1 MVDGG
6 RFHPALGLGLVLLL
20 GGLLAGCGTT
30 ALPANGMREAGDGT
44 DPFVRQP
51 LDPWAVSLPDVDQH
65 HMGATTAAAQ
75 QRVGQ
80 SFRATQANLHA
91 VAVRLVSPP
100 DRSSGAVFRLAASAD
115 GPALRTVPLNA
126 ADWSTNPYLTVSFP
140 PLADSAGQ
148 LYWAEFSVPAV
159 PLSPTLVAR
168 MSDFDS
174 YSVGAATLDGQMQ
187 RSSDLTF
194 RTFYSAGPLSLL
206 GEAGRGLADNAG
218 FALAA
223 LLFLLLP
230 GGALLQWVS
239 LLTRTAAAPG
249 LSGGQRLLAAPGV
262 SLLLWPV
269 GLLAAHLAHVAMSGP
284 RLWIGVA
291 LAGVALAGGLWREW
305 RLSRPATLSPDARL
319 TFNDGLF
326 WTTLVLV
333 TGLTLGSRLRAMR
346 DLAAGLGID
355 AYHHTTIAVLFLR
368 DGGIPDN
375 YAPYAPLASFTYH
388 FGFHAWVAALGWL
401 HGAAGLDLPTLMP
414 LAGQAVG
421 ALLVPTFTLFGWR
434 VLGSRWLG
442 LMAGGL
448 AGLVCIFPAYYVNWS
463 RYPQLLG
470 VVLLPVAWTLL
481 FEALAPLVRP
491 HADRAPERADLP
503 TDSAYPWRVR
513 LIPALLA
520 GVTAA
525 GLFLS
530 HYRLFLMY
538 ITYAGGFG
546 LWLLLNQWLTA
557 RRADDTRW
565 AIGGLAARTA
575 MTGLVAGI
583 ILLPWLLNIRANFI
597 VRFSGST
604 DPRYHDIYDIVG
616 RLGDTPILYW
626 STAALLILAGLGLL
640 WALWRRDVPALLLG
654 WWLGLHLL
662 LGTPN
667 GLPGSGYV
675 DSITVATSAFLPVC
689 LLAALALVR
698 GGTWLMEQAATG
710 QRLAWHPAWQAA
722 LVAGGLLIGSYGA
735 LRALPLIEAWPF
747 ITAADRTVLAQLQ
760 TTSPPQAQVLAAAF
774 TYPWAPQTPQGAD
787 GGLWAPLLAER
798 AGSVPMLP
806 AYNERVPD
814 PTYFTT
820 TQQLAQAQPGLMAG
834 QAESWA
840 TVRAAGITYIFIGS
854 RSTVLDPT
862 RLLAQP
868 AQVTLLTHQDDA
880 WLFRLK

>member
-1 MVDGG
+1 MS
-6 RFHPALGLGLVLLL
+6 
-20 GGLLAGCGTT
+20 
-30 ALPANGMREAGDGT
+30 EAGDGT

-51 LDPWAVSLPDVDQH
+51 LDPWAVSLPDTDQH
-65 HMGATTAAAQ
+65 HLGATTAAAQ
-75 QRVGQ
+75 HRVGQ

-100 DRSSGAVFRLAASAD
+100 HPAADAVFRLATSAA
-115 GPALRTVPLNA
+115 GPALRTVPLTA
-126 ADWSTNPYLTVSFP
+126 ADWTTNPYLTVRFP
-140 PLADSAGQ
+140 PLPDSAGQ
-148 LYWAEFSVPAV
+148 IYWAEFSTPTVS
-159 PLSPTLVAR
+159 LSTTLVAR

-174 YSVGAATLDGQMQ
+174 YSAGAATLDGQAQ
-187 RSSDLTF
+187 RAADLTF
-194 RTFYSAGPLSLL
+194 RTFYSAGPLDLL
-206 GEAGRGLADNAG
+206 GDAGRGLADNAG

-230 GGALLQWVS
+230 GGALLQWTH
-239 LLTRTAAAPG
+239 LLTHTAAAAG
-249 LSGGQRLLAAPGV
+249 LSRGQRLLAAPGV
-262 SLLLWPV
+262 SLLVWPV
-269 GLLAAHLAHVAMSGP
+269 LLLAAHLAHIAMSGP
-284 RLWIGVA
+284 RLGA
-291 LAGVALAGGLWREW
+291 GLGLAGGALAGGVWREW
-305 RLSRPATLSPDARL
+305 RRDRPAAPTARARP
-319 TFNDGLF
+319 TFHDGLF
-326 WTTLVLV
+326 WTTLALV
-333 TGLTLGSRLRAMR
+333 TALTLGSRLRAIR

-355 AYHHTTIAVLFLR
+355 AYHHTAIAVLFLR

-414 LAGQAVG
+414 LAGQTVG

-442 LMAGGL
+442 LTAAGL

-470 VVLLPVAWTLL
+470 VVLLPGAWTLL
-481 FEALAPLVRP
+481 FEALAPVLRP
-491 HADRAPERADLP
+491 HADRSPPRADGP
-503 TDSAYPWRVR
+503 TDPSRPWRVH
-513 LIPALLA
+513 LIPTLLA
-520 GVTAA
+520 GVAAA

-538 ITYAGGFG
+538 VTYAGGYG
-546 LWLLLNQWLTA
+546 LWLLLNGRPATGRVGA
-557 RRADDTRW
+557 RW
-565 AIGGLAARTA
+565 AGGGLAARA
-575 MTGLVAGI
+575 VVAGLVTGI

-604 DPRYHDIYDIVG
+604 DPRYQDVYDIVG
-616 RLGDTPILYW
+616 RLGDTPLRYW
-626 STAALLILAGLGLL
+626 STVALLMLAGLGLL

-654 WWLGLHLL
+654 WWLALHVL

-667 GLPGSGYV
+667 RLLPGSGYV

-698 GGTWLMEQAATG
+698 GGGWLLARTASG
-710 QRLAWHPAWQAA
+710 PRLARHPAWQTA
-722 LVAGGLLIGSYGA
+722 LVALGLLIGGYGA

-747 ITAADRTVLAQLQ
+747 ITAADRTVLAQLGA
-760 TTSPPQAQVLAAAF
+760 TSPPQARVLAAAF

-798 AGSVPMLP
+798 SSSVPMLP

-820 TQQLAQAQPGLMAG
+820 TQQLAQAQAGLLSG
-834 QAESWA
+834 QVAAWA
-840 TVRAAGITYIFIGS
+840 TLRAAGITHIFIGS
-854 RSTVLDPT
+854 RSTVLDPA

-880 WLFRLK
+880 WLFGVK